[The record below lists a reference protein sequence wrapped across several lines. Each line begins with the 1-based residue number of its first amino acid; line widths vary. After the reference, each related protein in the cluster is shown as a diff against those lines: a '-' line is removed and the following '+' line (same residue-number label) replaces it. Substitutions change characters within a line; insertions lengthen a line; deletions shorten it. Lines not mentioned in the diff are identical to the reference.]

1 MVHYFLCSGKW
12 GHDPSHR
19 STIGKSRRR
28 LARPRT
34 HSLLLLHCPL
44 PCSSSSC
51 GAPQGPY
58 WGGGWGWCWHSS
70 PIAQQKAGFTL
81 TLLSVLSHFTQK
93 IWLCKLRS
101 VQLEAGE
108 GTNSSSSLC
117 PRRVTK
123 KPSLSPPAQK
133 AISEHRIYASAAT
146 QHQAPALQRMF
157 TATWGAWHTDLPSIS
172 SREGPELKCHRQ
184 KA

>member
-1 MVHYFLCSGKW
+1 MVHYFLYSGKW

-19 STIGKSRRR
+19 STISKSRHR
-28 LARPRT
+28 LARPQTR
-34 HSLLLLHCPL
+34 SLLASALSPPLFQQQLWNPTGTLL
-44 PCSSSSC
+44 
-51 GAPQGPY
+51 
-58 WGGGWGWCWHSS
+58 GGGCWHSS

-108 GTNSSSSLC
+108 GTNSSSSLW

-123 KPSLSPPAQK
+123 KLSLSPPAQK
-133 AISEHRIYASAAT
+133 AISEHRIYVSAAT
-146 QHQAPALQRMF
+146 QHQTLVLQRMF

-172 SREGPELKCHRQ
+172 SREEPELKCHRQ